1 MSKLYEPLSEEEKE
15 KGFLGKAW
23 DTAKTVAGAAALVG
37 GGYALG
43 NPALR
48 GKIGAALKGAV
59 KGGKLGDMAGHT
71 GDTAITA
78 FNKGAAA
85 TARTPLPV
93 GDPYHIP
100 GLKGLD
106 ARMAGKPIAPTPAAA
121 ASDAIKAAQKSGT
134 AQTISTVNKSLK
146 RAIPGPL
153 TPLTDPNIRAAAGK
167 VGDSISGAYDR
178 VRDQL
183 KAAKAAA
190 ATPATTTGAAA
201 TPAPATNLNPSAGSG
216 SLSMGRTAFNTKP
229 TTPAPANTT
238 GATTTTKPR
247 LGVDGYGSG
256 GPGATIGAPAGGAA
270 TQQGSRVRGTTN
282 VRTRPTSPTGKPY
295 DPKTDELLRG
305 TEGGPPARTPDGK
318 FSDRRVGGQG
328 KTPPP
333 RTTPGV
339 TVPGG
344 ANSLVPKNSPYG
356 PARRPPAQ
364 RGPGSFNKDR
374 EQWRKSIP
382 PMNLDP
388 KKGPVG

>member
-1 MSKLYEPLSEEEKE
+1 MSFEQNKINEGLAGDAYKIFSLAKMAKGSVSAAVAKKKMQDAAKKKEEENQEVEEENFKMNTKSRSLNKFDTAYEGTMSKLYEPLSEEEKE

-93 GDPYHIP
+93 SDPYHIP

-106 ARMAGKPIAPTPAAA
+106 ARMAGKPIPPTPAAA
-121 ASDAIKAAQKSGT
+121 ASDAITAAQKSGT

-146 RAIPGPL
+146 RAIPDPL

-238 GATTTTKPR
+238 GA
-247 LGVDGYGSG
+247 
-256 GPGATIGAPAGGAA
+256 PAGGAA

-282 VRTRPTSPTGKPY
+282 VRTRP
-295 DPKTDELLRG
+295 
-305 TEGGPPARTPDGK
+305 
-318 FSDRRVGGQG
+318 
-328 KTPPP
+328 
-333 RTTPGV
+333 
-339 TVPGG
+339 
-344 ANSLVPKNSPYG
+344 ANAS
-356 PARRPPAQ
+356 A
-364 RGPGSFNKDR
+364 
-374 EQWRKSIP
+374 
-382 PMNLDP
+382 
-388 KKGPVG
+388 